1 MRPGSAARILLVGMV
16 YFSLT
21 ATTHAH
27 LVTTGFGPFY
37 DGISHLFLTPEDFLA
52 VLAIALLS
60 GLGGPRCGRYVLFA
74 LPLAW
79 LSGGLAGLESS
90 GQFSLP
96 ILTSLW
102 VVVLGG
108 LVAAKLR
115 LPVFLVTGLA
125 CLLGLLNGYL
135 NGSSID
141 QPGVLGLLG
150 ITTSIFVS
158 IALVGGPGGVFAFR
172 LEQDRR
178 AGGRK
183 LDWSDRFAHAGVG
196 FSWKWLRP
204 LHVPTFQCS
213 NAGPDLQ

>member
-1 MRPGSAARILLVGMV
+1 MRPGSSVRILLAVMV
-16 YFSLT
+16 YFFLT

-74 LPLAW
+74 LPLSW
-79 LSGGLAGLESS
+79 LSGGMAGLESS

-96 ILTSLW
+96 ILTSLL
-102 VVVLGG
+102 VIVLGG
-108 LVAAKLR
+108 LVAADPR

-158 IALVGGPGGVFAFR
+158 IALVGALVASLRSDWSKIAVRVAGSWIGAIGLLMLGWAFR
-172 LEQDRR
+172 
-178 AGGRK
+178 GG
-183 LDWSDRFAHAGVG
+183 A
-196 FSWKWLRP
+196 
-204 LHVPTFQCS
+204 
-213 NAGPDLQ
+213 